1 MWSNGVD
8 AFCMLVTRVLFFT
21 LVNVYEIRDKKWD
34 SKIIQN
40 LSCKRMRTR
49 DCRTRKKP
57 SYLCKKLSLN
67 KFLVGWLPHQ
77 FEELKHGSPRCQ
89 NQPAKQKHKILINNN
104 LEAFKTIDGTC
115 TIPPISDISK
125 FACAHVW
132 SACVIT
138 HSLIVTFAGGC
149 LTFINI
155 CRKIK
160 KKQRKK
166 RIKYQLKS

>member
-8 AFCMLVTRVLFFT
+8 AFYILVTRVLFFT
-21 LVNVYEIRDKKWD
+21 LVNVYKIRDKKWD
-34 SKIIQN
+34 SKIIQK
-40 LSCKRMRTR
+40 LSCTRMRT
-49 DCRTRKKP
+49 C
-57 SYLCKKLSLN
+57 YLCKKLSLN

-89 NQPAKQKHKILINNN
+89 NQPAKQKNNILINNN
-104 LEAFKTIDGTC
+104 LEAFRTIDGTC
-115 TIPPISDISK
+115 TIPLISDISK

-138 HSLIVTFAGGC
+138 RSLIVTFAGGC
-149 LTFINI
+149 LAFINI

>member
-1 MWSNGVD
+1 MGFLN
-8 AFCMLVTRVLFFT
+8 
-21 LVNVYEIRDKKWD
+21 Y
-34 SKIIQN
+34 SKIVVHKN
-40 LSCKRMRTR
+40 ENTRLSYT
-49 DCRTRKKP
+49 KKT

-67 KFLVGWLPHQ
+67 KFLVDWLPHQ

-89 NQPAKQKHKILINNN
+89 NQPAKQKHNILINNN

-138 HSLIVTFAGGC
+138 RSLIVTFAGGC
-149 LTFINI
+149 LPFINI

-160 KKQRKK
+160 KKQR
-166 RIKYQLKS
+166 IKTNKISTKVISISVSFKESH